1 MTPRHVYVIINPTTT
16 KGADSVKNKKILIAL
31 ICFFGALAILIG
43 ALIAVPEIS
52 DAIKE
57 QEYIS
62 VYKEKAEEYIRY
74 DEEILSDFGGN
85 ISIRFVGTTV
95 RYEDDE
101 GLFDSEVP
109 DSLEEF
115 IEEVERIE
123 FNLKINGEKYELVFI
138 NNGTGDLVVAKLAR
152 K

>member
-1 MTPRHVYVIINPTTT
+1 M
-16 KGADSVKNKKILIAL
+16 
-31 ICFFGALAILIG
+31 
-43 ALIAVPEIS
+43 PEIS